1 MSDSLKR
8 ATPDEASDAD
18 GPGGGAGGG
27 PDAARA
33 SSAHAPE
40 EEACVKPKK
49 SGKRHVG
56 LMTQFGL
63 TGNETVVKLD
73 GKVAAFITDASFVFD
88 LAQACPGMTELSLK
102 GNQISNVDRLA
113 ELLADKPELVSLH
126 VGKHAFRRFLRV

>member
-1 MSDSLKR
+1 VPKDSRWSPQHVAAAGHHGTRDNLNLLDRLLEAMSDSLKQ

-40 EEACVKPKK
+40 DEACVKPKK

-73 GKVAAFITDASFVFD
+73 GKVAAFITDAS
-88 LAQACPGMTELSLK
+88 LS
-102 GNQISNVDRLA
+102 V
-113 ELLADKPELVSLH
+113 
-126 VGKHAFRRFLRV
+126 